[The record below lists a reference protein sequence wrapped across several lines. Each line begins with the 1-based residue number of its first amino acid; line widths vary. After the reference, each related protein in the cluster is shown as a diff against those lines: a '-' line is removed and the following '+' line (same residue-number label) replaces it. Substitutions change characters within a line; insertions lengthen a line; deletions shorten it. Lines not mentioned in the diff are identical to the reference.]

1 MKRLGS
7 EEKSL
12 LNKEDRKMKS
22 ANSWTRIGLALT
34 AGTIGLVF
42 AARTSA
48 QVQTTTS
55 TTHGNA
61 NKEVTVERGEVSLV
75 DGNDL
80 FVKMEDGSIRHFP
93 NIPDSVRI
101 TVDGKSLGIHD
112 LKPGMKLERT
122 ITVTTTPKTVITVQT
137 VSGKVFHVSPPN
149 SVILTLDD
157 GTNQS
162 FKIPKGQK
170 FTINGRE
177 TDAFG
182 LKKGMKISA
191 TRIVEEPMTV
201 IEHQREVTGKMPPP
215 PLAPPADV
223 PILIVV
229 AIPAPTPAAETPA
242 GAPTELPKTGS
253 ELPLIGLLGL
263 ACLGASL
270 GLKLVRRA

>member
-1 MKRLGS
+1 
-7 EEKSL
+7 
-12 LNKEDRKMKS
+12 
-22 ANSWTRIGLALT
+22 
-34 AGTIGLVF
+34 
-42 AARTSA
+42 
-48 QVQTTTS
+48 
-55 TTHGNA
+55 
-61 NKEVTVERGEVSLV
+61 
-75 DGNDL
+75 
-80 FVKMEDGSIRHFP
+80 
-93 NIPDSVRI
+93 
-101 TVDGKSLGIHD
+101 
-112 LKPGMKLERT
+112 MKLERT

>member
-1 MKRLGS
+1 
-7 EEKSL
+7 
-12 LNKEDRKMKS
+12 MKS

>member
-1 MKRLGS
+1 
-7 EEKSL
+7 
-12 LNKEDRKMKS
+12 MKS
-22 ANSWTRIGLALT
+22 TSSRTRIGLAL
-34 AGTIGLVF
+34 AVGTICLAF

-48 QVQTTTS
+48 QVQTS
-55 TTHGNA
+55 TTTTHENA
-61 NKEVTVERGEVSLV
+61 TKEVQVEHGEVLLV
-75 DGNDL
+75 EGNDL
-80 FVKMEDGSIRHFP
+80 IVKMEDGAIRHFP
-93 NIPDSVRI
+93 NIPESGRI
-101 TVDGKSLGIHD
+101 NVDGKSLGIHD
-112 LKPGMKLERT
+112 LKPGMKLQRT
-122 ITVTTTPKTVITVQT
+122 ITTITTPKTVTTVQSVT
-137 VSGKVFHVSPPN
+137 GKVFHVSPPN

-170 FTINGRE
+170 FNINGNE

-201 IEHQREVTGKMPPP
+201 VEHQRQVTGKMPPP
-215 PLAPPADV
+215 PPAPPADV

-229 AIPAPTPAAETPA
+229 AMRAPAPAAETPA
-242 GAPTELPKTGS
+242 GAPTGLPKTGS